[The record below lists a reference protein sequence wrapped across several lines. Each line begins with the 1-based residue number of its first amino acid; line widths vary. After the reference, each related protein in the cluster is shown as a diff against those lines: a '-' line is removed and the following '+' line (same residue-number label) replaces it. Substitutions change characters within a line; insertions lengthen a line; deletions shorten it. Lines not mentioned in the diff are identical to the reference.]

1 MEIGAM
7 KRKAFTLVEILI
19 VVVILAILAAVVVP
33 MFTDASVDAMES
45 SLKTNLSSMRS
56 QLAVYHA
63 QHKSTYPATLGLLA
77 VETDINGTNPVP
89 NGSRALGPYIQ
100 GGALPVNPFT
110 QTNDVGA
117 AGAGTAWTYDSS
129 AGTVIA
135 NDGGLSPEGVA
146 HSSY

>member
-1 MEIGAM
+1 M

-33 MFTDASVDAMES
+33 MFTDASADAMES
-45 SLKTNLSSMRS
+45 SLKTNLSSLRS

-63 QHKSTYPATLGLLA
+63 QHKSTYPATLGLLC

-89 NGSRALGPYIQ
+89 SGSKALGPYVQ

-110 QTNDVGA
+110 NTNTVGDT
-117 AGAGTAWTYDSS
+117 AGTAWKYSAT
-129 AGTVIA
+129 AGTITA
-135 NDGGLSPEGVA
+135 NEGGSSPEGVA